1 MRKTRVSRPASAG
14 SLVPMWAAG
23 VAPLLAALGVLLAA
37 RPCLANGFL
46 IYDISGAGMARA
58 SAVTADDEEPTA
70 VWYNPANLAYMKG
83 VSASAGGVFITT
95 RSTFSP
101 SGGGADTSTNRG
113 NFFLP
118 EFFATGRITDR
129 VAVGMGAFSTFGIGI
144 SWPDDWVGR
153 QSAIKA
159 SLETLT
165 LNPTVAVLVHPQ
177 VSVAAG
183 FDAVRSVVDFTNGLP
198 AIIGGDVRLAGGTW
212 GYGFNV
218 GALYKIYP
226 DRLHVALTYRSRV
239 KLAFDDGRAH
249 FSPTNPD
256 FAPALPDQGG
266 TAAIT
271 LPDIITVGVMGRP
284 RDDLALSFDA
294 NVVLWSTYDRI
305 NINFN
310 SAPDRAIVPNGH
322 DSFTL
327 RGGADWTFPG
337 RCPGLH
343 LRGGLIYDHSA
354 MPASNLGPGLPE
366 SDRIDVALGAGYAL
380 GHFRGD
386 LGYLLVV
393 FLPVDTAGGTE
404 GPAGKYNTM
413 AHLLGL
419 TLTASWP

>member
-1 MRKTRVSRPASAG
+1 MTKTRVSRPVFTGAFAT
-14 SLVPMWAAG
+14 V
-23 VAPLLAALGVLLAA
+23 LAALAVLLAP
-37 RPCLANGFL
+37 RPCRANGFL
-46 IYDISGAGMARA
+46 IYDISGSGMARA
-58 SAVTADDEEPTA
+58 SAVTADDEEPAA

-83 VSASAGGVFITT
+83 VSASAGGVFLT
-95 RSTFSP
+95 SKSSFSP

-118 EFFATGRITDR
+118 EFFATARIADR

-144 SWPDDWVGR
+144 SWPEDWVGR

-159 SLETLT
+159 SLQTLT
-165 LNPTVAVLVHPQ
+165 LNPTVAVMVHPQ
-177 VSVAAG
+177 VSLAAG

-198 AIIGGDVRLAGGTW
+198 TIVGGDVRLAGGTW

-218 GALYKIYP
+218 GALYKICP

-249 FSPTNPD
+249 FSPANPD
-256 FAPALPDQGG
+256 FAPTLPDQGG
-266 TAAIT
+266 TAALT
-271 LPDIITVGVMGRP
+271 LPDVITVGVMGRP
-284 RDDLALSFDA
+284 RNDLALSFDA

-305 NINFN
+305 DIRFN
-310 SAPDRAIVPNGH
+310 SAPARAIVPNGH

-327 RGGADWTFPG
+327 RGGADWTFPE
-337 RCPGLH
+337 RWPGLH
-343 LRGGLIYDHSA
+343 LRGGLIYDHTA
-354 MPASNLGPGLPE
+354 MPSSNLGPGLPDG
-366 SDRIDVALGAGYAL
+366 DRIDVGLGAGYGH

-393 FLPVDTAGGTE
+393 FLPADATGGVE
-404 GPAGKYNTM
+404 GPVGTYRTT

-419 TLTASWP
+419 TLTATWP

>member
-1 MRKTRVSRPASAG
+1 MTKTRVSSPVVVSL
-14 SLVPMWAAG
+14 LVP
-23 VAPLLAALGVLLAA
+23 VLAALGVLLAA

-46 IYDISGAGMARA
+46 IYDISGSGMARA
-58 SAVTADDEEPTA
+58 SAVTADDEEPAA
-70 VWYNPANLAYMKG
+70 VWYNPANLAFMKG
-83 VSASAGGVFITT
+83 VSASAGGVFLTSK
-95 RSTFSP
+95 STFSP
-101 SGGGADTSTNRG
+101 TGVGADTSTNRG

-118 EFFATGRITDR
+118 EFFANAMITDR

-144 SWPDDWVGR
+144 TWPDDWAGR
-153 QSAIKA
+153 ETAIKA
-159 SLETLT
+159 SLQTLT
-165 LNPTVAVLVHPQ
+165 LNPTIAVLLHRQ

-198 AIIGGDVRLAGGTW
+198 ALIGGDVRLAGGTW

-249 FSPTNPD
+249 FSPANPD
-256 FAPALPDQGG
+256 FATALPDQGG
-266 TAAIT
+266 TAALT

-284 RDDLALSFDA
+284 RSDLALSFDA

-305 NINFN
+305 DINFN
-310 SAPDRAIVPNGH
+310 SAPDRAIVPNGRN
-322 DSFTL
+322 SFTL
-327 RGGADWTFPG
+327 RGGADWTLPD

-343 LRGGLIYDHSA
+343 LRGGLIYDRTA
-354 MPASNLGPGLPE
+354 MPASNLGPGLPDG
-366 SDRIDVALGAGYAL
+366 DRIDVGLGVGYGR

-393 FLPVDTAGGTE
+393 FLPADATGGTE
-404 GPAGKYNTM
+404 GPVGSYQTT

-419 TLTASWP
+419 TLTATLP